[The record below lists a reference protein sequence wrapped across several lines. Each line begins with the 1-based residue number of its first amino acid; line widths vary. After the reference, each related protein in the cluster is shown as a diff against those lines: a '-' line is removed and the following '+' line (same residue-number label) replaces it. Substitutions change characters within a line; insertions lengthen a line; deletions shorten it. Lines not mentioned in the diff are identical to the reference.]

1 MFSNA
6 DAVRLA
12 AAFIALDA
20 VAGVEQAA
28 GYPLE
33 VL

>member
-20 VAGVEQAA
+20 VADVLQSVAQ
-28 GYPLE
+28 PLE
-33 VL
+33 LP